1 MATCDVY
8 WKNIKVGSGTYT
20 KDSATISS
28 YTAAGVGLAA
38 GQHGRR
44 RLVIAITSSTNIG
57 ESFEARCI
65 TDNTTSLV
73 LDRAGGWAT

>member
-1 MATCDVY
+1 MASCDVY
-8 WKNIKVGSGTYT
+8 WKNVKVGSGTAT
-20 KDSATISS
+20 KDSATISA

-44 RLVIAITSSTNIG
+44 NLKITATSGTNVG
-57 ESFEARCI
+57 ETFRARCV

-73 LDRAGGWAT
+73 LDRAYGWAT